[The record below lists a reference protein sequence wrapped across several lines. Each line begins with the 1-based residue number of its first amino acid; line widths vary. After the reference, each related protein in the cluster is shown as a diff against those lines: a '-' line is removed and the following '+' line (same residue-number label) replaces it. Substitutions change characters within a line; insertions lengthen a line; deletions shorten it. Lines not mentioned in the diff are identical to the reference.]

1 MSDNQI
7 IYLAGGCF
15 WGVEKFIK
23 KLHGVIDTKSGYANG
38 DITNPTYQMVC
49 SGEYSFVE
57 CVRVTYD
64 PASISLKTLLS
75 LFFKA
80 IDPTSLNQQGN
91 DKGVQYRSGI
101 YYVKA
106 SEKDIIFD
114 FINEIKDNYN
124 KPLVIEVLPLNNF
137 FLAEDYHQDY
147 LIKNPNGYCHLGFET
162 FKIADEYNASL
173 NKNEDYR

>member
-1 MSDNQI
+1 MSDFQI

-23 KLHGVIDTKSGYANG
+23 KLNGVIDTKSGYANG
-38 DITNPTYQMVC
+38 EIINPTYQMVC
-49 SGEYSFVE
+49 SGEYGFVE

-75 LFFKA
+75 LFFKT

-91 DKGVQYRSGI
+91 DKGIQYRSGI
-101 YYVKA
+101 YYVET
-106 SEKDIIFD
+106 SDKDIIIE
-114 FINEIKDNYN
+114 FIDKIKDNYN
-124 KPLVIEVLPLNNF
+124 KPLVIEILPLSNF

-147 LIKNPNGYCHLGFET
+147 LIKNPNGYCHLDFET
-162 FKIADEYNASL
+162 FKIADDYNASL
-173 NKNEDYR
+173 NKK